1 MRRTSYNGGITVFL
15 SGVFLSLII
24 FSCSIVDITR
34 IHIAKLQA
42 ETAIRNGAISVLAS
56 YDTAIVNEYG
66 IFSRDINES
75 LMTDSIMEYVNT
87 TLKPEVITTSN
98 KLINQS
104 NNNFFDLYDYDVEIT
119 DINILNNLAGENG
132 IQYVKEEIL
141 HFMKYRAPLLLIEPF
156 LEKLEVIQKASKTS
170 KLIKEKNSLV
180 NVVQTIEE
188 KFIELEKLVDGIIV
202 NSDEVSN
209 KLYTNYVKRL
219 YMGTNHNIYSQDEIP
234 DENIRDKLNK
244 NVHVIKNDI
253 NTYQSNISDIQII
266 IDELINKYRHHKKIE
281 QEKESLIIE
290 QNTYSN
296 EHNVDKYE
304 EISDNIDIKTEQI
317 TNSWNQIKE
326 YSNKVD
332 DIYKGI
338 DTSLLNIENLTQ
350 EYNTEVA
357 YGEKRNDVYGYKGI
371 NEKAKEI
378 IKSIKNDSEY
388 IGKEIENF
396 YIEANNN
403 KSDYIDSTYEGVLKE
418 VQDIEKKL
426 AINNRVSMS
435 LINNIVAMEQGI
447 DNNITILNS
456 IENSIINLR
465 PNTNK
470 LIAYYFSKNIKTNED
485 LILVKELLEN
495 NNLLKIDNKEVIA
508 NIPIKNSLYNEVIK
522 ILTFIENKLSG
533 YDRNFRFNYSNMD
546 SESSISKKTVKDYIK
561 GANKIIESDFDN
573 KYYSEVRE
581 INSDFL
587 PSCYT
592 SNNLYTSSKITID
605 DKSEESANNYLNA
618 LDIFSTKI
626 GNLQENIYI
635 NEYILGIYK
644 NASEKYIEEPLT
656 INNYNKNEHYLDYEV
671 EYIIGG
677 HKNQNKNLQ
686 TVLSIIFGIRVAAN
700 IIHIISNGEKR
711 TFITSVANAIA
722 GWWTLGIGA
731 IILTITLTLL
741 WAIVESLVDIS
752 ILISGGKVPFIKTS
766 NTWYTSLKGNWE
778 EIIDTYVNQLTAILE
793 NNINSISDKTQKL
806 LIDLEHILNEE
817 SRNYLEQEISNIY
830 YDSNSMVQSTCDEI
844 KSIIDNA
851 VNKAYEQIVR
861 GEKINITISDYFAIG
876 SYPYKILEKIINDIE
891 NQSNNLKDKPLSTII
906 NSKEKMIK
914 KYKVEID
921 LLQSNIK
928 NESEKIIHIN
938 IKKTFDEINNTII
951 VCEEEG
957 KELGTDILKT
967 KTTKLKDNINK
978 KLNEDMEDTI
988 NNRDNKLKELVP
1000 SFSYNDYLRLI
1011 LLTKDEKIKLYRI
1024 LDLIQLNSRHKANN
1038 NSIILKDYITD
1049 YEVKAKVSIKYIFF
1063 NLPFMPR
1070 EAKDISNVRYSFPI
1084 SVNVGY

>member
-66 IFSRDINES
+66 IFSKDINES
-75 LMTDSIMEYVNT
+75 FMMDSIMDYVNT
-87 TLKPEVITTSN
+87 TLKPETINTSN

-104 NNNFFDLYDYDVEIT
+104 NNNFFNLYDYDVDIT

-132 IQYVKEEIL
+132 ILYVKEEIL

-180 NVVQTIEE
+180 NKVQAIEE
-188 KFIELEKLVDGIIV
+188 RFIELEKLVDGIIV

-209 KLYTNYVKRL
+209 KLYPNYVKRL
-219 YMGTNHNIYSQDEIP
+219 YTGTNDNIYSPDEMP

-253 NTYQSNISDIQII
+253 NTYKSNISDIQIVL
-266 IDELINKYRHHKKIE
+266 DELVNKYRQHKE
-281 QEKESLIIE
+281 LEEEKERLTNKLNRYYKEDNI
-290 QNTYSN
+290 
-296 EHNVDKYE
+296 DKYE
-304 EISDNIDIKTEQI
+304 EISNNIDIKTEQI
-317 TNSWNQIKE
+317 INSWNQIKE
-326 YSNKVD
+326 LSNKVND
-332 DIYKGI
+332 LYEGI
-338 DTSLLNIENLTQ
+338 DISLLNIENLTQ

-357 YGEKRNDVYGYKGI
+357 YGESRNDTYGYKGI

-378 IKSIKNDSEY
+378 IMSIKNDSVH
-388 IGKEIENF
+388 IGKDIENF
-396 YIEANNN
+396 YIETNNN
-403 KSDYIDSTYEGVLKE
+403 KSDYIDSTYEGILKE

-426 AINNRVSMS
+426 AINNRVSIS
-435 LINNIVAMEQGI
+435 LINNIIAMEQGI

-456 IENSIINLR
+456 IESSIVKLRPKSNGLISYYLSKSII
-465 PNTNK
+465 TNG
-470 LIAYYFSKNIKTNED
+470 D
-485 LILVKELLEN
+485 LILVKELLN
-495 NNLLKIDNKEVIA
+495 NNDLLKIDNKEVIS
-508 NIPIKNSLYNEVIK
+508 NIPIKNNLYNEVIT
-522 ILTFIENKLSG
+522 ILNTIENKLSG
-533 YDRNFRFNYSNMD
+533 YDRNFRFDYTNME

-561 GANKIIESDFDN
+561 GANKIIKSDFGN
-573 KYYSEVRE
+573 KYYSEVKE
-581 INSDFL
+581 INSGFL
-587 PSCYT
+587 PSYYT
-592 SNNLYTSSKITID
+592 SNNIYTPGKITIN
-605 DKSEESANNYLNA
+605 DKTEKSANNYLNT
-618 LDIFSTKI
+618 LDIFANEF
-626 GNLQENIYI
+626 GNLQENIFI

-644 NASEKYIEEPLT
+644 NASEKHIEEPLT

-711 TFITSVANAIA
+711 TFITSIANTIA

-778 EIIDTYVNQLTAILE
+778 EIIDTYVNQSTLIIE
-793 NNINSISDKTQKL
+793 NKINSISDKTQKL
-806 LIDLEHILNEE
+806 LLDFEHTLNEE
-817 SRNYLEQEISNIY
+817 SKNYLEQEINNIY

-851 VNKAYEQIVR
+851 VNKAYEQIAR
-861 GEKINITISDYFAIG
+861 GEKTNITISDYFAIG
-876 SYPYKILEKIINDIE
+876 SYHYKVLEKIINDIE
-891 NQSNNLKDKPLSTII
+891 NESNNLKDKPLSTII
-906 NSKEKMIK
+906 NSKEKIIK

-921 LLQSNIK
+921 LLESNIK
-928 NESEKIIHIN
+928 SESDKIIDNN

-988 NNRDNKLKELVP
+988 NNRDNKLNELVP

-1011 LLTKDEKIKLYRI
+1011 LLTKDETVKIYRI
-1024 LDLIQLNSRHKANN
+1024 LDLIQLNIRHKSNN
-1038 NSIILKDYITD
+1038 KSIILKDFITD